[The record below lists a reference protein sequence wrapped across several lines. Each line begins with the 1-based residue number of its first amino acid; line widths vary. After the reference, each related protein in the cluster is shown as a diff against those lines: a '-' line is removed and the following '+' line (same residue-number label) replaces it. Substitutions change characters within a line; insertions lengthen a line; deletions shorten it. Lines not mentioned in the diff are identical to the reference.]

1 MANKSTAFTKNLN
14 MLNVIGLRESIETLM
29 NKEGKYAPVATLC
42 KAYLKKL
49 DDGLH
54 EEQVCESFVNEL
66 TRVAIHE
73 SSKDVVFNLGN
84 KINEHKRDID
94 IVNNLLAMQQGR
106 HSYVVPM
113 VESAL
118 VDYMTNKNAETRTTA
133 RKSLSLFEGITEIN
147 SILEALSFDEYEEKT
162 NKKLVNSSLNES
174 FIPKEPETFTKD
186 QVDAMLENAKA
197 TAIKEQE
204 AQVSKSINGVD
215 SHIYLDNTIKSILKK
230 NTTNNE
236 SLKTF
241 CEQYIQALNAGKP
254 EEILYESFISG
265 ISNWNHLSAVDTELS
280 ALNDRISKYQQ
291 EVNLKKILKI
301 MESTGSYYIVPLI
314 EGCVVDYIENKTM
327 ANKSVLKQRLQAFE
341 YDPFVRDILN
351 IVMHDQSLEANVYLG
366 ESLESVNNYVHTE
379 KVFSPVK
386 YIKENECVFNVKGTY
401 YNRKGNTIT
410 KLSKS
415 SIDNLDE
422 SFKTLCNLINH
433 PAVSIDDLSNTI
445 SIYEG
450 KDSAKISESSI
461 ILNGNEVTVDEI
473 DNIAHMSNLM
483 NENKQGFYAAV
494 KMINEKFDEI
504 AYIDF
509 VKRVAMNES
518 NGKTVDVFRIKNNLF
533 VATNDVKLGSS
544 TFYRNVNPI
553 QCRSYINE
561 HMSLNVS
568 SLFEDILP
576 NQKAILEGV
585 EEAKKEYETYIEEL
599 KNKKKE
605 FEAMRGECE
614 GADSDIDKAISIID
628 DDIADMEK
636 DYEKYKKDAEQYMTG
651 DDADAEKDST
661 DDVAANYGATTEEPS
676 ESPEEMEV
684 PIGEDPAEPTVEDPS
699 ADADVAAMADE
710 LAAEDDAIASA
721 TPYDSDFD
729 TISPDKLEDKGGVK
743 VLRVSYA
750 ENVKTGKKLNKGTA
764 FVVIP
769 SVDANGD
776 VKDETKSITFYLDAD
791 RKPIINNEYM
801 PLIIYKSIVDAIS
814 ADPDTASIDVNG
826 TAEVD
831 TPSDSVEV
839 TTSVTSIT
847 PTDDTVTDSSTDSS
861 IDSSTEITNS
871 IVEPTDETEPMAGL
885 EADPDDPTDTVSDI
899 PTDGDTSLGDDKALD
914 IDHAIDNIGNPD
926 FEEGTEGEIDSELD
940 GQLDDFLGSDSVDG
954 DDGSDEGEEIPAA
967 TQETPAETASRTE
980 SETYPI
986 ELGLNTEDIKPISK
1000 GRFTE
1005 ACKEMGIECSTV
1017 EGQNDCV
1024 TLKFKN
1030 KAEVYA
1036 MQDYFKDWK
1045 NYSQAQFCNFFPEL
1059 KKCFTNNPSV
1069 PVAAQ
1074 KVSEGVS
1081 ILGVRAINESVLYS
1095 DSKNGTVNIVLP
1107 YTEDYAK
1114 IFGYS
1119 AEKKRPSHINIV
1131 TESFDETKE
1140 LYKTLSA
1147 YASTKGNKIDEDAKS
1162 FLNRYSK
1169 DFESLTKSNIYS
1181 LTVPYNNFLEQKL
1194 ENKGIAC
1201 SRVDEGLSIS
1211 IHKDEYTKAKKVF
1224 ESVYGEKT
1232 PVSVKDFFHLAD
1244 SSLDEGL
1251 KITVKDDKTGK
1262 TVEFD
1267 LDDLAGKA
1275 KDSEDADSPA
1285 DEQNNF
1291 EDSFKD
1297 VTFKSNDSELFNVGD
1312 DDSDDEKEEKSSED
1326 DDKSDDE
1333 QLEPKKD
1340 SEEQDSETK
1349 EEEKPA
1355 KKKFM
1360 FRKKK
1365 NESVTSPSFKNSL
1378 NESTVCSATP
1388 NVLDWVKLSDGQVA
1402 QVIATL
1408 PMSGNY
1414 IVNLNGRTVEVSPNN
1429 LVLAGCKKDLVEVPH
1444 KFDKATLKLLSE
1456 SMVRCGMFVNNNQ
1469 ITPNGCYV
1477 KYGDFVNAKDDEQIR
1492 IVVEGEPVLASKK
1505 YIKVLEDIN
1514 SFAIPSGFVS
1524 AEEISEIGVKLRDIL
1539 VNIQEFENA
1548 ASATDP
1554 VTAMVYNNATGEY
1567 DSYVLPKESIRLSAV

>member
-14 MLNVIGLRESIETLM
+14 MLNIIGLRESIETLM
-29 NKEGKYAPVATLC
+29 TKEGKYAPVASLC

-49 DDGLH
+49 DEGWH
-54 EEQVCESFVNEL
+54 EGQVCTSFVNEL

-73 SSKDVVFNLGN
+73 SSKDVVFDLGN
-84 KINEHKRDID
+84 KLNEHKRDID
-94 IVNNLLAMQQGR
+94 IVNNLFAMQKGR

-118 VDYMTNKNAETRTTA
+118 IDYMTNKNAETRTTA
-133 RKSLSLFEGITEIN
+133 RKSLSLFEGIVEIN
-147 SILEALSFDEYEEKT
+147 GILEALSFDEYEEKT

-174 FIPKEPETFTKD
+174 FISNEPETFTKE
-186 QVDAMLENAKA
+186 QVDEMLENAKA

-204 AQVSKSINGVD
+204 KPISKSINAVD
-215 SHIYLDNTIKSILKK
+215 SHIYLDNTIKNILKK

-236 SLKTF
+236 GLKTF
-241 CEQYIQALNAGKP
+241 CEQYIQALNAGKA
-254 EEILYESFISG
+254 EEVLYESFISG
-265 ISNWNHLSAVDTELS
+265 ISHWNHLSAVDTELS

-314 EGCVVDYIENKTM
+314 ESCVVDYIENKTM

-386 YIKENECVFNVKGTY
+386 YIKENECVFNVKGTF

-415 SIDNLDE
+415 SIENLDE

-605 FEAMRGECE
+605 FEALRDECE
-614 GADSDIDKAISIID
+614 GADADIDKAISIID

-651 DDADAEKDST
+651 DDADAEKESP
-661 DDVAANYGATTEEPS
+661 DDVAANYGATEEEPN

-684 PIGEDPAEPTVEDPS
+684 PIAEEPS
-699 ADADVAAMADE
+699 AKDQETDPDVAAMADE
-710 LAAEDDAIASA
+710 LAAEDNAIASA

-729 TISPDKLEDKGGVK
+729 VVSPELEDKGGVK

-750 ENVKTGKKLNKGTA
+750 ENVKTGKKLNKGTV

-801 PLIIYKSIVDAIS
+801 PLIIYKSIVDSIS
-814 ADPDTASIDVNG
+814 ADPDTANIDVNG

-839 TTSVTSIT
+839 TTSVTSVT
-847 PTDDTVTDSSTDSS
+847 PTDDTVTDPD
-861 IDSSTEITNS
+861 TEIANS
-871 IVEPTDETEPMAGL
+871 IVEPTEETEPMAGL
-885 EADPDDPTDTVSDI
+885 EADPDDKTDTEANQS
-899 PTDGDTSLGDDKALD
+899 TDGETSLGDDQALD
-914 IDHAIDNIGNPD
+914 IDSMIDNIGNND
-926 FEEGTEGEIDSELD
+926 SEEGDESENKIDSELD
-940 GQLDDFLGSDSVDG
+940 GQFDDFLGSEG
-954 DDGSDEGEEIPAA
+954 TEGSEEDIPAA

-1059 KKCFTNNPSV
+1059 KKCFANNPSV

-1081 ILGVRAINESVLYS
+1081 ILGVRAINESILYS

-1114 IFGYS
+1114 MFGYS
-1119 AEKKRPSHINIV
+1119 NGKNCPSHINII

-1147 YASTKGNKIDEDAKS
+1147 YASTKGNRIDEDARS

-1169 DFESLTKSNIYS
+1169 DFESLTESNIYS
-1181 LTVPYNNFLEQKL
+1181 LIVPYNNFLEQKL
-1194 ENKGIAC
+1194 EHKGIAC

-1211 IHKDEYTKAKKVF
+1211 LHKDEYAKAKKVF

-1275 KDSEDADSPA
+1275 KDSEDAGSST

-1291 EDSFKD
+1291 NDAFKD
-1297 VTFKSNDSELFNVGD
+1297 VTFNSKDTELFNVGD
-1312 DDSDDEKEEKSSED
+1312 DDSDDEKDEDKSSED
-1326 DDKSDDE
+1326 DDKTDDE
-1333 QLEPKKD
+1333 QLETKKD
-1340 SEEQDSETK
+1340 SEEKNSES

-1365 NESVTSPSFKNSL
+1365 NESLTSPSLKNTL
-1378 NESTVCSATP
+1378 NESTYCSTTP
-1388 NVLDWVKLSDGQVA
+1388 NVLDWVKLSDGNVA

-1414 IVNLNGRTVEVSPNN
+1414 IVNLNGRTIEVSPNN
-1429 LVLAGCKKDLVEVPH
+1429 LVLVGCKKDLVEVPH

-1477 KYGDFVNAKDDEQIR
+1477 KYGDFVNAKDDDQIR
-1492 IVVEGEPVLASKK
+1492 IVVEGESVLASKK
-1505 YIKVLEDIN
+1505 YIKILEDIN
-1514 SFAIPSGFVS
+1514 SFAVPSGFVS

-1539 VNIQEFENA
+1539 VNVQEFEA
-1548 ASATDP
+1548 ATAATDP
-1554 VTAMVYNNATGEY
+1554 VTAMVYNNVTGEY

>member
-1 MANKSTAFTKNLN
+1 MANKSTAFAKNLN
-14 MLNVIGLRESIETLM
+14 MLNIIGLRESIETLM
-29 NKEGKYAPVATLC
+29 TKEGKYAPVASVC

-49 DDGLH
+49 DEGWH
-54 EEQVCESFVNEL
+54 EGQVCTSFVNEL

-73 SSKDVVFNLGN
+73 SSKDVVFDLGN
-84 KINEHKRDID
+84 KLNEHKRDID
-94 IVNNLLAMQQGR
+94 IVNNLFAMQQGR

-133 RKSLSLFEGITEIN
+133 RKSLSLFEGIVEIN
-147 SILEALSFDEYEEKT
+147 GILEALSFDEYEEKT

-174 FIPKEPETFTKD
+174 FIPNEPETFTKE

-204 AQVSKSINGVD
+204 APVAKSINGVD

-236 SLKTF
+236 GLKAF
-241 CEQYIQALNAGKP
+241 CEQYIQALNAGKA
-254 EEILYESFISG
+254 EEVLYESFISG
-265 ISNWNHLSAVDTELS
+265 VSHWNHLSAVDTELS

-314 EGCVVDYIENKTM
+314 EGCVVDYIANKTM

-415 SIDNLDE
+415 SIENLDE

-445 SIYEG
+445 AIYEG

-461 ILNGNEVTVDEI
+461 ILNGNEVTVNEI

-614 GADSDIDKAISIID
+614 GADADIDKAISIID

-651 DDADAEKDST
+651 DDADAEKET
-661 DDVAANYGATTEEPS
+661 PDDVAANYGTSDTEEPT

-684 PIGEDPAEPTVEDPS
+684 PIGEEPAAEEP
-699 ADADVAAMADE
+699 AMDADVAAMADE
-710 LAAEDDAIASA
+710 FAAEDEAIASA

-729 TISPDKLEDKGGVK
+729 VVSPELEDKGGVK

-814 ADPDTASIDVNG
+814 ADADTASIDVNG

-831 TPSDSVEV
+831 TPADSVEV
-839 TTSVTSIT
+839 TTSVTAVA
-847 PTDDTVTDSSTDSS
+847 PADNAVADPA
-861 IDSSTEITNS
+861 TEIANS
-871 IVEPTDETEPMAGL
+871 IVVPTEETEPMAGL
-885 EADPDDPTDTVSDI
+885 EADPDAPADTVADLPGDGEAASD
-899 PTDGDTSLGDDKALD
+899 DDQALD
-914 IDHAIDNIGNPD
+914 IDSMIDNIGNTD
-926 FEEGTEGEIDSELD
+926 FEEGAEGDNEIDSELD
-940 GQLDDFLGSDSVDG
+940 GQLDDFLGNEG
-954 DDGSDEGEEIPAA
+954 AEGEKIPAA

-1059 KKCFTNNPSV
+1059 KRCFANNPSV
-1069 PVAAQ
+1069 PVAQ

-1095 DSKNGTVNIVLP
+1095 DSKNGTVNVVLP

-1114 IFGYS
+1114 MFGYS
-1119 AEKKRPSHINIV
+1119 NAKTRPSHINIV

-1147 YASTKGNKIDEDAKS
+1147 YASTKGNKIDEDTKS

-1169 DFESLTKSNIYS
+1169 DFESLTESNIYS

-1194 ENKGIAC
+1194 EHKGIAC

-1211 IHKDEYTKAKKVF
+1211 LHKDEYAKAKKVF

-1251 KITVKDDKTGK
+1251 KITIKDDKTGK

-1291 EDSFKD
+1291 DDAFKD
-1297 VTFKSNDSELFNVGD
+1297 VTFDSKDSELFNVGD
-1312 DDSDDEKEEKSSED
+1312 EDSDDEKDEEKSSED
-1326 DDKSDDE
+1326 DDNTDDE
-1333 QLEPKKD
+1333 QLETKKD
-1340 SEEQDSETK
+1340 SEEKESET

-1365 NESVTSPSFKNSL
+1365 NESVTSPSFKNPL
-1378 NESTVCSATP
+1378 NESTGCSATP
-1388 NVLDWVKLSDGQVA
+1388 NVLDWVKLSDGNVA

-1414 IVNLNGRTVEVSPNN
+1414 IVNLNGRTVEVSPNK
-1429 LVLAGCKKDLVEVPH
+1429 LVLAGCKKDLVDAPH

-1492 IVVEGEPVLASKK
+1492 IVVEGESVLASKK

-1514 SFAIPSGFVS
+1514 SFAVPSGFVS

-1539 VNIQEFENA
+1539 VNVQEFEAA

-1554 VTAMVYNNATGEY
+1554 VTAMVYNNASGDY

>member
-1 MANKSTAFTKNLN
+1 MANKSTAFAKNLG
-14 MLNVIGLRESIETLM
+14 MLNIIGLRESIETLM
-29 NKEGKYAPVATLC
+29 KKEGKYAPVASVC
-42 KAYLKKL
+42 NAYLKKL
-49 DDGLH
+49 DEGQH
-54 EEQVCESFVNEL
+54 EEQICTSFVNDL

-73 SSKDVVFNLGN
+73 SSKDVVFDLGN
-84 KINEHKRDID
+84 KLNEHARDID
-94 IVNNLLAMQQGR
+94 IVNNLHAMQQGR

-118 VDYMTNKNAETRTTA
+118 VDYMTDKNAETRTTA
-133 RKSLSLFEGITEIN
+133 RKSLSLFEGIVEIN
-147 SILEALSFDEYEEKT
+147 NILEALSFDEYEEKT
-162 NKKLVNSSLNES
+162 NRKLVNSSLNES
-174 FIPKEPETFTKD
+174 FLPKEPETFTKEE
-186 QVDAMLENAKA
+186 VEKMVESAKA
-197 TAIKEQE
+197 AAISEQTAVT
-204 AQVSKSINGVD
+204 ASKSINDVD
-215 SHIYLDNTIKSILKK
+215 SHIYLDNTIKNILKK

-236 SLKTF
+236 GLKAF
-241 CEQYIQALNAGKP
+241 CEQYIQALNNGKA
-254 EEILYESFISG
+254 EEVLYESFISG
-265 ISNWNHLSAVDTELS
+265 VSHWNHLSAVDTELS
-280 ALNDRISKYQQ
+280 ALNDRISKYEQ

-314 EGCVVDYIENKTM
+314 EGCVTDYINNKTM
-327 ANKSVLKQRLQAFE
+327 ANKAVLKQRLQAFE

-351 IVMHDQSLEANVYLG
+351 VVMHDQSIGANVYLG
-366 ESLESVNNYVHTE
+366 ESVESVNKYVHTE

-415 SIDNLDE
+415 SIEHLDE
-422 SFKTLCNLINH
+422 SFKRLCNLINH
-433 PAVSIDDLSNTI
+433 PAVSIDDLANTI

-450 KDSAKISESSI
+450 KDSAKISESAI
-461 ILNGNEVTVDEI
+461 VLNGNEVTVEEI
-473 DNIAHMSNLM
+473 DKIAEMSHLM
-483 NENKQGFYAAV
+483 NEHKEGFYAAV

-504 AYIDF
+504 AHIDF

-533 VATNDVKLGSS
+533 VATNDTNLGSS

-568 SLFEDILP
+568 TLFEDILP
-576 NQKAILEGV
+576 NQHAILEGV

-614 GADSDIDKAISIID
+614 GADADIDKAIAIID

-636 DYEKYKKDAEQYMTG
+636 DYEQYKKDSEQYISG
-651 DDADAEKDST
+651 SDDDAETDSPE
-661 DDVAANYGATTEEPS
+661 DVAANYGTEEDEPT
-676 ESPEEMEV
+676 ETPAEMEA
-684 PIGEDPAEPTVEDPS
+684 PLTDTTAAPEDDIIEDP
-699 ADADVAAMADE
+699 DV
-710 LAAEDDAIASA
+710 LAASDALASEEEAIASA

-729 TISPDKLEDKGGVK
+729 VVAPEAEDKGGVK

-791 RKPIINNEYM
+791 RRPIINNEYM
-801 PLIIYKSIVDAIS
+801 PLVIYKSIVDAIS
-814 ADPDTASIDVNG
+814 ADADTANIDVNG

-831 TPSDSVEV
+831 TPATDAVEV
-839 TTSVTSIT
+839 TTSVTAVA
-847 PTDDTVTDSSTDSS
+847 PAPVVEDPAPVAEDPAE
-861 IDSSTEITNS
+861 EI
-871 IVEPTDETEPMAGL
+871 VEPMAGL
-885 EADPDDPTDTVSDI
+885 EADPDAPVEPATELPASDDTASSIDQATDIDSMI
-899 PTDGDTSLGDDKALD
+899 AGIGDADFEMGEDDEASNSPELDAELDSLLGD
-914 IDHAIDNIGNPD
+914 
-926 FEEGTEGEIDSELD
+926 EGAEGEDVL
-940 GQLDDFLGSDSVDG
+940 
-954 DDGSDEGEEIPAA
+954 PAA
-967 TQETPAETASRTE
+967 EQETPAETASRTE

-1005 ACKEMGIECSTV
+1005 ACKEMGIECSAV

-1045 NYSQAQFCNFFPEL
+1045 NYSEAQFCNFFPEL
-1059 KKCFTNNPSV
+1059 KKCFGNKPGV
-1069 PVAAQ
+1069 PVQ
-1074 KVSEGVS
+1074 KVSEGIS
-1081 ILGVRAINESVLYS
+1081 ILGVTAINESTLFS
-1095 DSKNGTVNIVLP
+1095 DSKKGTVNIVLP

-1114 IFGYS
+1114 MFGYS
-1119 AEKKRPSHINIV
+1119 KTKTKPSHINII
-1131 TESFDETKE
+1131 TESYAETKE

-1147 YASTKGNKIDEDAKS
+1147 YASSKGNKIDEDAKN
-1162 FLNRYSK
+1162 FLNRYSD
-1169 DFESLTKSNIYS
+1169 DFEALTESNIYS

-1194 ENKGIAC
+1194 EHKGIAC
-1201 SRVDEGLSIS
+1201 VRVNEGLSIS
-1211 IHKDEYTKAKKVF
+1211 LHKDEYAKAKKVF
-1224 ESVYGEKT
+1224 ESVYGDKT
-1232 PVSVKDFFHLAD
+1232 PVSVKDFFQLAD

-1251 KITVKDDKTGK
+1251 KITIKDDKSGK

-1267 LDDLAGKA
+1267 IDELTGG
-1275 KDSEDADSPA
+1275 KDSEDADTSST
-1285 DEQNNF
+1285 DEQSNF

-1297 VTFKSNDSELFNVGD
+1297 VTFDSKDSELFNVGD
-1312 DDSDDEKEEKSSED
+1312 EDSDDEKD
-1326 DDKSDDE
+1326 DDKDKSSDKDEKDEESDD
-1333 QLEPKKD
+1333 QLESKKD
-1340 SEEQDSETK
+1340 AEESDDSEG

-1365 NESVTSPSFKNSL
+1365 NESVATPVAKKSRVL
-1378 NESTVCSATP
+1378 NESAGCSATP
-1388 NVLDWVKLSDGQVA
+1388 NVLDWVKLSDGNVA

-1408 PMSGNY
+1408 PMTGHY
-1414 IVNLNGRTVEVSPNN
+1414 IVNLNGRTIEVSPDK
-1429 LVLAGCKKDLVEVPH
+1429 LVLAGCKRDLVEAPC

-1477 KYGDFVNAKDDEQIR
+1477 KYGDYINAKDDEQIR
-1492 IVVEGEPVLASKK
+1492 IVVEGDSVLASKK
-1505 YIKVLEDIN
+1505 YIRVLEDIN
-1514 SFAIPSGFVS
+1514 NFAIPSGFVS

-1539 VNIQEFENA
+1539 VNVDEFGA
-1548 ASATDP
+1548 ANNGSDP

>member
-1 MANKSTAFTKNLN
+1 MANKSTAFVKNLG
-14 MLNVIGLRESIETLM
+14 MLNIIGLRESIETLLK
-29 NKEGKYAPVATLC
+29 KEGRYAPVASVC

-49 DDGLH
+49 DEGQH
-54 EEQVCESFVNEL
+54 EEQICTAFVNDL

-73 SSKDVVFNLGN
+73 SSKDVVFDLGN
-84 KINEHKRDID
+84 KLNEHKRDIE
-94 IVNNLLAMQQGR
+94 IVNNLFNLQQGR

-133 RKSLSLFEGITEIN
+133 RKSLSLFEGIVEIN
-147 SILEALSFDEYEEKT
+147 NILESLSFDEYEEKT
-162 NKKLVNSSLNES
+162 NRKLVNSSLNES
-174 FIPKEPETFTKD
+174 LLPKEETYTKAE
-186 QVDAMLENAKA
+186 VEKMLESAKA
-197 TAIKEQE
+197 TAISEQ
-204 AQVSKSINGVD
+204 ATVVSKSINDVD
-215 SHIYLDNTIKSILKK
+215 SHIYLDNTIKNILKK

-236 SLKTF
+236 GLKAF
-241 CEQYIQALNAGKP
+241 CEQYIQALNNGKA
-254 EEILYESFISG
+254 EEVLYESFISG
-265 ISNWNHLSAVDTELS
+265 VSHWNHLSAVDTELS
-280 ALNDRISKYQQ
+280 ALNDRISKYEQ

-314 EGCVVDYIENKTM
+314 EGCVTDYINNKTM
-327 ANKSVLKQRLQAFE
+327 ANKAVLKQRLQAFE

-351 IVMHDQSLEANVYLG
+351 VVMHDQSIGANVYLG
-366 ESLESVNNYVHTE
+366 ESLESVNKYVHTE

-422 SFKTLCNLINH
+422 SFKRLCSLINH
-433 PAVSIDDLSNTI
+433 PAVNIDDLSNTI
-445 SIYEG
+445 AIYEG
-450 KDSAKISESSI
+450 KDSAKISESAI
-461 ILNGNEVTVDEI
+461 ILNGNEVTVAEI
-473 DNIAHMSNLM
+473 DKIAEMSHLM
-483 NENKQGFYAAV
+483 NEHKEGFYAAV

-504 AYIDF
+504 AHIDF

-533 VATNDVKLGSS
+533 VATNDTNLGSS

-576 NQKAILEGV
+576 NQHAILEGV

-605 FEAMRGECE
+605 FEAMRDQCE
-614 GADSDIDKAISIID
+614 GADADIDKAIAIID

-636 DYEKYKKDAEQYMTG
+636 DYEQYKKDSEQYISG
-651 DDADAEKDST
+651 ADDAETESP
-661 DDVAANYGATTEEPS
+661 DDVAANYGADEEEPT
-676 ESPEEMEV
+676 ETPADMEAPLTDAPTDV
-684 PIGEDPAEPTVEDPS
+684 PGDDVIGDPDVLAAS
-699 ADADVAAMADE
+699 DA
-710 LAAEDDAIASA
+710 LAAEDEAIASA
-721 TPYDSDFD
+721 TPFDSDFD
-729 TISPDKLEDKGGVK
+729 VVAPEAEDKGGVK

-791 RKPIINNEYM
+791 RRPIINNEYM
-801 PLIIYKSIVDAIS
+801 PLVIYKSIVDAIS
-814 ADPDTASIDVNG
+814 ADADTANIDVNG

-831 TPSDSVEV
+831 TPSDSVAVAASV
-839 TTSVTSIT
+839 TTVET
-847 PTDDTVTDSSTDSS
+847 PADEAPVEDPAE
-861 IDSSTEITNS
+861 EILDAPADE
-871 IVEPTDETEPMAGL
+871 IVEPMAGL
-885 EADPDDPTDTVSDI
+885 EADPDAPVEPVADNTAPADTASN
-899 PTDGDTSLGDDKALD
+899 DDQALD
-914 IDHAIDNIGNPD
+914 IDSMIDNIDNAD
-926 FEEGTEGEIDSELD
+926 FEMSDETPEEGGELDSE
-940 GQLDDFLGSDSVDG
+940 LDDFLGVETPEAS
-954 DDGSDEGEEIPAA
+954 EGEDAGEDAIPAA

-980 SETYPI
+980 DETYPI

-1005 ACKEMGIECSTV
+1005 ACKEMGIECSAV
-1017 EGQNDCV
+1017 EGQTDCV

-1045 NYSQAQFCNFFPEL
+1045 NYSEAQFCNFFPEL
-1059 KKCFTNNPSV
+1059 KKCFGNKPGV
-1069 PVAAQ
+1069 PVQ
-1074 KVSEGVS
+1074 QVSEGIS
-1081 ILGVRAINESVLYS
+1081 ILGVTAINESVLYS
-1095 DSKNGTVNIVLP
+1095 DNKKGTVDIVLP

-1114 IFGYS
+1114 MFGYS
-1119 AEKKRPSHINIV
+1119 NTKKKPSHINIV
-1131 TESFDETKE
+1131 TESYDETKE

-1147 YASTKGNKIDEDAKS
+1147 YASTKGDKIDEDAKN

-1169 DFESLTKSNIYS
+1169 DFESLTESNIYS

-1194 ENKGIAC
+1194 EHKGIAC
-1201 SRVDEGLSIS
+1201 SRVNEGLAIS
-1211 IHKDEYTKAKKVF
+1211 LHKDEYAKAKKIF
-1224 ESVYGEKT
+1224 ESVYGAKT
-1232 PVSVKDFFHLAD
+1232 PVSVKDFFQLAD

-1251 KITVKDDKTGK
+1251 KITIKDDKSGK

-1267 LDDLAGKA
+1267 VDELTKGGKDA
-1275 KDSEDADSPA
+1275 EDGDASA
-1285 DEQNNF
+1285 TDEQSNF

-1297 VTFKSNDSELFNVGD
+1297 VTFDSKDSELFNVGD
-1312 DDSDDEKEEKSSED
+1312 EDSDDEKDGDKESSDKKDETEEESGD
-1326 DDKSDDE
+1326 
-1333 QLEPKKD
+1333 QLESKKD
-1340 SEEQDSETK
+1340 SEESEDAEEK
-1349 EEEKPA
+1349 EEKPA

-1365 NESVTSPSFKNSL
+1365 NESVVTPASKPL
-1378 NESTVCSATP
+1378 NESAECSSTP
-1388 NVLDWVKLSDGQVA
+1388 NVLDWVKLSDGNVA

-1408 PMSGNY
+1408 PMTGNY
-1414 IVNLNGRTVEVSPNN
+1414 IVNLNGRTIEVSPDK
-1429 LVLAGCKKDLVEVPH
+1429 LVLAGCKKDLVEAPC

-1477 KYGDFVNAKDDEQIR
+1477 KYGEYINAKDDEQVR
-1492 IVVEGEPVLASKK
+1492 IVVEGESVLASKK
-1505 YIKVLEDIN
+1505 YIRVLEDIN
-1514 SFAIPSGFVS
+1514 NFAIPSGFVS

-1539 VNIQEFENA
+1539 VNVDEFGA
-1548 ASATDP
+1548 ANSGSDP

>member
-14 MLNVIGLRESIETLM
+14 MLNIIGLRESIETLM
-29 NKEGKYAPVATLC
+29 AKEGKYAPVASLC

-49 DDGLH
+49 DEGWH
-54 EEQVCESFVNEL
+54 EGQVCTSFVNEL

-73 SSKDVVFNLGN
+73 SSKDVVFDLGN
-84 KINEHKRDID
+84 KLNEHKRDID
-94 IVNNLLAMQQGR
+94 IVNNLFAMQHGR

-118 VDYMTNKNAETRTTA
+118 IDYMTNKNAETRTTA
-133 RKSLSLFEGITEIN
+133 RKSLSLFEGIVEIN

-174 FIPKEPETFTKD
+174 FIPNEPETFTKE
-186 QVDAMLENAKA
+186 QVDEMLENAKS

-204 AQVSKSINGVD
+204 KPISKSINGVD
-215 SHIYLDNTIKSILKK
+215 SHIYLDNTIKNILKK

-236 SLKTF
+236 GLKSF
-241 CEQYIQALNAGKP
+241 CEQYIQALNAGKS

-265 ISNWNHLSAVDTELS
+265 ISHWNHLSAVDTELS

-314 EGCVVDYIENKTM
+314 ESCVVDYIENKTM

-386 YIKENECVFNVKGTY
+386 YIKENECVFNVKGTF

-415 SIDNLDE
+415 SIENLDE

-605 FEAMRGECE
+605 FEALRDECE
-614 GADSDIDKAISIID
+614 GADADIDKAISIID

-651 DDADAEKDST
+651 DDADAEKESP
-661 DDVAANYGATTEEPS
+661 DDVAANYGATEEEPN
-676 ESPEEMEV
+676 ESPEDMEV
-684 PIGEDPAEPTVEDPS
+684 PIAEEPSDKDQEMDP
-699 ADADVAAMADE
+699 DVAAMADE
-710 LAAEDDAIASA
+710 LAAEDNAIASA

-729 TISPDKLEDKGGVK
+729 VVSPELEDKGGVK

-814 ADPDTASIDVNG
+814 NDPDTANIDVNG

-839 TTSVTSIT
+839 TTSVTTMT
-847 PTDDTVTDSSTDSS
+847 PTDDTVTDPD
-861 IDSSTEITNS
+861 TEIANS
-871 IVEPTDETEPMAGL
+871 IVEPTEETEPMAGL
-885 EADPDDPTDTVSDI
+885 EADPDDTTDTEANLS
-899 PTDGDTSLGDDKALD
+899 TDGETSLGDDQTLD
-914 IDHAIDNIGNPD
+914 IDSMIDNIGNND
-926 FEEGTEGEIDSELD
+926 SEEGDESENNIDSELD
-940 GQLDDFLGSDSVDG
+940 GQLDDFLGSEG
-954 DDGSDEGEEIPAA
+954 TEGSEGSEEDIPAA

-1059 KKCFTNNPSV
+1059 KKCFANNPSV

-1081 ILGVRAINESVLYS
+1081 ILGVRAINESILYS

-1114 IFGYS
+1114 MFGYS
-1119 AEKKRPSHINIV
+1119 NGKNCPSHINII
-1131 TESFDETKE
+1131 TESFDETKD

-1169 DFESLTKSNIYS
+1169 DFESLTESNIYS
-1181 LTVPYNNFLEQKL
+1181 LIVPYNNFLEQKL
-1194 ENKGIAC
+1194 EHKGIAC

-1211 IHKDEYTKAKKVF
+1211 IHKDEYAKAKKVF

-1312 DDSDDEKEEKSSED
+1312 EDSDDEKEEKSSED

-1333 QLEPKKD
+1333 QLETKKD
-1340 SEEQDSETK
+1340 SEEKNSET

-1365 NESVTSPSFKNSL
+1365 NESLTSPSLKNPL
-1378 NESTVCSATP
+1378 NESTYCSTTP
-1388 NVLDWVKLSDGQVA
+1388 NVLDWVKLSDGNVA

-1414 IVNLNGRTVEVSPNN
+1414 IVNLNGRTIEVSPNN
-1429 LVLAGCKKDLVEVPH
+1429 LVLVGCKKDLVEVPH

-1477 KYGDFVNAKDDEQIR
+1477 KYGDFVNAKDDDQIR
-1492 IVVEGEPVLASKK
+1492 IVVEGESVLASKK
-1505 YIKVLEDIN
+1505 YIKILEDIN
-1514 SFAIPSGFVS
+1514 SFAVPSGFVS

-1539 VNIQEFENA
+1539 VNVQEFEA
-1548 ASATDP
+1548 ATAATDP
-1554 VTAMVYNNATGEY
+1554 VTAMVYNNVTGEY

>member
-1 MANKSTAFTKNLN
+1 MANKSTAFAKNLN
-14 MLNVIGLRESIETLM
+14 MLNIIGLRESIETLM
-29 NKEGKYAPVATLC
+29 TKEGKYAPVAAVC

-49 DDGLH
+49 DEGWH
-54 EEQVCESFVNEL
+54 EGQVCTSFVNEL

-73 SSKDVVFNLGN
+73 SSKDVVFDLGN
-84 KINEHKRDID
+84 KLNEHKRDID
-94 IVNNLLAMQQGR
+94 IVNNLFAMQQGR

-133 RKSLSLFEGITEIN
+133 RKSLSLFEGIVEIN
-147 SILEALSFDEYEEKT
+147 GILEALSFDEYEEKT

-174 FIPKEPETFTKD
+174 FIPNEPETFTKE

-204 AQVSKSINGVD
+204 APVAKSINGVD

-236 SLKTF
+236 GLKAF
-241 CEQYIQALNAGKP
+241 CEQYIQALNAGKA
-254 EEILYESFISG
+254 EEVLYESFISG
-265 ISNWNHLSAVDTELS
+265 VSHWNHLSAVDTELS

-314 EGCVVDYIENKTM
+314 EGCVVDYIANKTM

-415 SIDNLDE
+415 SIENLDE

-445 SIYEG
+445 AIYEG

-605 FEAMRGECE
+605 FEALRGECE
-614 GADSDIDKAISIID
+614 GADADIDKAISIID

-651 DDADAEKDST
+651 DDADAET
-661 DDVAANYGATTEEPS
+661 ETPDDIAANYGANTTEEPT
-676 ESPEEMEV
+676 ESPEDMEV
-684 PIGEDPAEPTVEDPS
+684 PIGEEPAVEEP
-699 ADADVAAMADE
+699 AMDADVAAMADE
-710 LAAEDDAIASA
+710 FAAEDEAIASA
-721 TPYDSDFD
+721 TPYDADFD
-729 TISPDKLEDKGGVK
+729 VVAPELEDKGGVK

-814 ADPDTASIDVNG
+814 ADADTASIDVNG

-831 TPSDSVEV
+831 TPADSVEV
-839 TTSVTSIT
+839 TTSVTAVA
-847 PTDDTVTDSSTDSS
+847 PAEDVVADPAA
-861 IDSSTEITNS
+861 EIADA
-871 IVEPTDETEPMAGL
+871 IVEPTEETEPMAGL
-885 EADPDDPTDTVSDI
+885 EADPDAPADTVTDL
-899 PTDGDTSLGDDKALD
+899 PTDGEAALGDDQALD
-914 IDHAIDNIGNPD
+914 IDSMIDNIGNTD
-926 FEEGTEGEIDSELD
+926 FEDGAEGETEIDGELD
-940 GQLDDFLGSDSVDG
+940 GQLDDFLGTEG
-954 DDGSDEGEEIPAA
+954 AEGADEGEEIPAA

-1059 KKCFTNNPSV
+1059 KKCFANNPSV
-1069 PVAAQ
+1069 PVAQ

-1095 DSKNGTVNIVLP
+1095 DSKNGTVNLVLP

-1114 IFGYS
+1114 MFGYS
-1119 AEKKRPSHINIV
+1119 NGKNRPSHINIV
-1131 TESFDETKE
+1131 TESYAETQE

-1169 DFESLTKSNIYS
+1169 EFESLTESNIYS

-1194 ENKGIAC
+1194 EHKGIAC
-1201 SRVDEGLSIS
+1201 SRVDEGLAIS
-1211 IHKDEYTKAKKVF
+1211 LHKDEYAKAKKVF

-1291 EDSFKD
+1291 DDAFKD
-1297 VTFKSNDSELFNVGD
+1297 VTFDSKDSELFNVGD
-1312 DDSDDEKEEKSSED
+1312 DDSDDEKDEEKSSED
-1326 DDKSDDE
+1326 DDNTDDE
-1333 QLEPKKD
+1333 QLETKKD
-1340 SEEQDSETK
+1340 SEEKDSET

-1365 NESVTSPSFKNSL
+1365 NESVTSPSFKNPL
-1378 NESTVCSATP
+1378 NESTGCSATP
-1388 NVLDWVKLSDGQVA
+1388 NVLDWVKLSDGNVA

-1429 LVLAGCKKDLVEVPH
+1429 LVLAGCKKDLVEAPH

-1492 IVVEGEPVLASKK
+1492 IVVEGESVLASKK

-1514 SFAIPSGFVS
+1514 TFAVPSGFVS

-1539 VNIQEFENA
+1539 VNVQEFEA
-1548 ASATDP
+1548 ATAATDP

>member
-1 MANKSTAFTKNLN
+1 MANKSTAFAKNLK
-14 MLNVIGLRESIETLM
+14 MLNIIGLRESIETLM
-29 NKEGKYAPVATLC
+29 TKEGKYAPVASVC

-49 DDGLH
+49 DEGLH
-54 EEQVCESFVNEL
+54 EGQVCTSFVNDL

-73 SSKDVVFNLGN
+73 SSKDVVFDLGN
-84 KINEHKRDID
+84 KLNEHKRDID
-94 IVNNLLAMQQGR
+94 IVNNLFAMQQGR

-133 RKSLSLFEGITEIN
+133 RKSLSLFEGIAEIN
-147 SILEALSFDEYEEKT
+147 GILEALSFDEYEEKT

-174 FIPKEPETFTKD
+174 FIPNEPETFTKE
-186 QVDAMLENAKA
+186 QVDVMLEQAKA

-204 AQVSKSINGVD
+204 VPIVKSINGVD

-236 SLKTF
+236 GLKAF

-254 EEILYESFISG
+254 EEVLYESFISG
-265 ISNWNHLSAVDTELS
+265 VSHWNHLSAVDTELS

-291 EVNLKKILKI
+291 EVNIKKILKI

-327 ANKSVLKQRLQAFE
+327 TNKSVLKQRLQAFE

-366 ESLESVNNYVHTE
+366 ESMESVNNYVHTE

-386 YIKENECVFNVKGTY
+386 YIKENECIFNVKGTY

-415 SIDNLDE
+415 SIENLDE

-445 SIYEG
+445 TIYEG

-614 GADSDIDKAISIID
+614 GADADIDKAISIID

-651 DDADAEKDST
+651 DDADAEKDSA

-676 ESPEEMEV
+676 ESPEQMEV
-684 PIGEDPAEPTVEDPS
+684 PISEDPTEPAVEDPS
-699 ADADVAAMADE
+699 VDADVAAMADE

-729 TISPDKLEDKGGVK
+729 VVSPELEDKGGVK

-814 ADPDTASIDVNG
+814 ADADTASIDVNG
-826 TAEVD
+826 TADVD
-831 TPSDSVEV
+831 TPADSVEV
-839 TTSVTSIT
+839 TTSVTAVT
-847 PTDDTVTDSSTDSS
+847 PADDTSVDPAP
-861 IDSSTEITNS
+861 ENANS
-871 IVEPTDETEPMAGL
+871 VVEPTEETEPMAGL
-885 EADPDDPTDTVSDI
+885 EADPDAPADTVS
-899 PTDGDTSLGDDKALD
+899 GDNQTLD
-914 IDHAIDNIGNPD
+914 IDKMIDNIGNND
-926 FEEGTEGEIDSELD
+926 FGDDAEGEIDSELD
-940 GQLDDFLGSDSVDG
+940 GQLDNFLGSDDVDG
-954 DDGSDEGEEIPAA
+954 DEGTEEKIPAA

-1045 NYSQAQFCNFFPEL
+1045 NYSPAQFCNFFPEL
-1059 KKCFTNNPSV
+1059 KKCFANNPSV
-1069 PVAAQ
+1069 PVATQ

-1114 IFGYS
+1114 MFGYS
-1119 AEKKRPSHINIV
+1119 TGKSRPSHINIV
-1131 TESFDETKE
+1131 TESFAETKD

-1169 DFESLTKSNIYS
+1169 DFESLTESNIYS

-1194 ENKGIAC
+1194 EHRGIAC

-1211 IHKDEYTKAKKVF
+1211 LHKDEYAKAKKVF

-1275 KDSEDADSPA
+1275 KDSEDADSSA

-1291 EDSFKD
+1291 DDAFKD
-1297 VTFKSNDSELFNVGD
+1297 VTFDSKNSELFNVGD
-1312 DDSDDEKEEKSSED
+1312 EDSDDEKDEEKSSED

-1333 QLEPKKD
+1333 QLETKNDSEEKD
-1340 SEEQDSETK
+1340 SET
-1349 EEEKPA
+1349 EEKKPA

-1365 NESVTSPSFKNSL
+1365 NESATSPSFQNPL
-1378 NESTVCSATP
+1378 NESTACSATP
-1388 NVLDWVKLSDGQVA
+1388 NVLDWVKLSDGNVA

-1429 LVLAGCKKDLVEVPH
+1429 LVLASCKKDLVDVPH

-1469 ITPNGCYV
+1469 ITPNDCYV

-1492 IVVEGEPVLASKK
+1492 IVVEGESVLASKK

-1514 SFAIPSGFVS
+1514 SFAVPSGFVS

-1539 VNIQEFENA
+1539 VNAQEFEAA
-1548 ASATDP
+1548 ASGSDP

>member
-1 MANKSTAFTKNLN
+1 MANKSTAFAKNLN
-14 MLNVIGLRESIETLM
+14 MLNIIGLRESIEALM
-29 NKEGKYAPVATLC
+29 TKEGKYAPVATVC

-49 DDGLH
+49 DEGWH
-54 EEQVCESFVNEL
+54 EGQVCTSFVNDL

-73 SSKDVVFNLGN
+73 SSKDVVFDLGN
-84 KINEHKRDID
+84 KLNEHKRDID
-94 IVNNLLAMQQGR
+94 IVNNLFAMQQGR

-133 RKSLSLFEGITEIN
+133 RKSLSLFEGIAEIN
-147 SILEALSFDEYEEKT
+147 GILEALSFDEYEEKT

-174 FIPKEPETFTKD
+174 FIPNEPETFTKE

-204 AQVSKSINGVD
+204 APVLKSINGVD

-236 SLKTF
+236 GLKAF
-241 CEQYIQALNAGKP
+241 CEQYIQALNAGKA
-254 EEILYESFISG
+254 EEVLYESFISG
-265 ISNWNHLSAVDTELS
+265 ISHWNHLSAVDTELS

-351 IVMHDQSLEANVYLG
+351 VVMHDQSLEANVYLG

-415 SIDNLDE
+415 SIENLDE

-445 SIYEG
+445 AIYEG

-483 NENKQGFYAAV
+483 NENKQGFYAAI

-605 FEAMRGECE
+605 FEALRGECE
-614 GADSDIDKAISIID
+614 GADADIDKAISIID

-651 DDADAEKDST
+651 DDTDAEKDSP

-684 PIGEDPAEPTVEDPS
+684 PIGEEPAAPTGEDPTM
-699 ADADVAAMADE
+699 DADVAAMADE
-710 LAAEDDAIASA
+710 FAAEDKAIASA

-729 TISPDKLEDKGGVK
+729 VVSPELEDKGGVK

-750 ENVKTGKKLNKGTA
+750 ENVKTGKKLNKGTV

-814 ADPDTASIDVNG
+814 ADSDTASIDVNG

-831 TPSDSVEV
+831 TPAEPVEV
-839 TTSVTSIT
+839 TTSVTAVA
-847 PTDDTVTDSSTDSS
+847 PADDVVDDPASD
-861 IDSSTEITNS
+861 IADA
-871 IVEPTDETEPMAGL
+871 IVEPTEETEPMAGL
-885 EADPDDPTDTVSDI
+885 EADPDAPADTTTDL
-899 PTDGDTSLGDDKALD
+899 PTDGETASGDDQALD
-914 IDHAIDNIGNPD
+914 IDAMIDNIGNND
-926 FEEGTEGEIDSELD
+926 FEEGAEGEIDSELD
-940 GQLDDFLGSDSVDG
+940 GQLDNFLGSDDTEG
-954 DDGSDEGEEIPAA
+954 DEGAEKEIPAA

-1069 PVAAQ
+1069 PVAAE

-1095 DSKNGTVNIVLP
+1095 DSKNGTVNVVLP

-1114 IFGYS
+1114 MFGYS
-1119 AEKKRPSHINIV
+1119 TGKSRPSHINIV

-1147 YASTKGNKIDEDAKS
+1147 YASTKGNKIDEDAKA

-1169 DFESLTKSNIYS
+1169 DFESLTESNIYS

-1194 ENKGIAC
+1194 EHKGIVC

-1211 IHKDEYTKAKKVF
+1211 LHKDEYAKAKKVF

-1291 EDSFKD
+1291 NDAFKD
-1297 VTFKSNDSELFNVGD
+1297 VTFDSKDSELFNVGD
-1312 DDSDDEKEEKSSED
+1312 EDSDDEKDEEKSSED

-1333 QLEPKKD
+1333 QLETKKD
-1340 SEEQDSETK
+1340 SEEKDSET

-1365 NESVTSPSFKNSL
+1365 NESVTSPSFENPL
-1378 NESTVCSATP
+1378 NESTGCSATP
-1388 NVLDWVKLSDGQVA
+1388 NVLDWVKLSDGNVA

-1429 LVLAGCKKDLVEVPH
+1429 LVLAGCKKDLVEAPH

-1477 KYGDFVNAKDDEQIR
+1477 KYGDFINAKDDEQIR
-1492 IVVEGEPVLASKK
+1492 IVVEGESVLASKK

-1539 VNIQEFENA
+1539 VNVQEFEA
-1548 ASATDP
+1548 ASAATDP

>member
-1 MANKSTAFTKNLN
+1 MANKSTAFAKNLN
-14 MLNVIGLRESIETLM
+14 MLNIIGLRESIETLM
-29 NKEGKYAPVATLC
+29 TKEGKYAPVATVC

-49 DDGLH
+49 DEGWH
-54 EEQVCESFVNEL
+54 EGQVCTSFVNEL

-73 SSKDVVFNLGN
+73 SSKDVVFDLGN
-84 KINEHKRDID
+84 KLNEHKRDID
-94 IVNNLLAMQQGR
+94 IVNNLFAMQQGR

-133 RKSLSLFEGITEIN
+133 RKSLSLFEGIVEIN
-147 SILEALSFDEYEEKT
+147 GILEALSFDEYEEKT

-174 FIPKEPETFTKD
+174 FIPNEPETFTKE

-197 TAIKEQE
+197 AAIKEQE
-204 AQVSKSINGVD
+204 VPVAKSINGVD

-236 SLKTF
+236 GLKAF
-241 CEQYIQALNAGKP
+241 CEQYIQALNAGKA
-254 EEILYESFISG
+254 EEVLYESFISG
-265 ISNWNHLSAVDTELS
+265 VSHWNHLSAVDTELS

-314 EGCVVDYIENKTM
+314 EGCVVDYIANKTM

-415 SIDNLDE
+415 SIENLDE

-445 SIYEG
+445 AIYEG

-461 ILNGNEVTVDEI
+461 ILNGNEVTVNEI

-614 GADSDIDKAISIID
+614 GADADIDKAISIID

-651 DDADAEKDST
+651 DDADAEKET
-661 DDVAANYGATTEEPS
+661 PDDVAANYGTTATEEPT
-676 ESPEEMEV
+676 ESPEDMEV
-684 PIGEDPAEPTVEDPS
+684 PIGEEPAAEDPAM
-699 ADADVAAMADE
+699 DADVAAMADE
-710 LAAEDDAIASA
+710 FAAEDEAIASA

-729 TISPDKLEDKGGVK
+729 VVSPELEDKGGVK

-814 ADPDTASIDVNG
+814 ADADTASIDVNG

-831 TPSDSVEV
+831 TPADSVEV
-839 TTSVTSIT
+839 AASVT
-847 PTDDTVTDSSTDSS
+847 TVAPADAVADPAA
-861 IDSSTEITNS
+861 EIADS
-871 IVEPTDETEPMAGL
+871 IVEPTEETEPMAGL
-885 EADPDDPTDTVSDI
+885 EADPDAPADTV
-899 PTDGDTSLGDDKALD
+899 TDLPADGEAATGDDQALD
-914 IDHAIDNIGNPD
+914 IDSMIDNIGNTD
-926 FEEGTEGEIDSELD
+926 FEEGAEGDGEIDSELD
-940 GQLDDFLGSDSVDG
+940 GQLDDFLGDEG
-954 DDGSDEGEEIPAA
+954 ADEGEAIPAA

-1059 KKCFTNNPSV
+1059 KKCFANNPSV
-1069 PVAAQ
+1069 PVAQ

-1095 DSKNGTVNIVLP
+1095 DSKNGTVNVVLP

-1114 IFGYS
+1114 MFGYS
-1119 AEKKRPSHINIV
+1119 TGKNRPSHINIV
-1131 TESFDETKE
+1131 TESYAETQE

-1169 DFESLTKSNIYS
+1169 DFESLTESNIYS

-1194 ENKGIAC
+1194 EHKGIAC
-1201 SRVDEGLSIS
+1201 SRVDEGLAIS
-1211 IHKDEYTKAKKVF
+1211 LHKDEYAKAKKVF

-1291 EDSFKD
+1291 DDAFKD
-1297 VTFKSNDSELFNVGD
+1297 VTFDSKDSELFNVGD
-1312 DDSDDEKEEKSSED
+1312 EDSDDEKDEEKSSED
-1326 DDKSDDE
+1326 DDNTDDE
-1333 QLEPKKD
+1333 QLETKKD
-1340 SEEQDSETK
+1340 SEEKDSET

-1365 NESVTSPSFKNSL
+1365 NESVTSPSFKNPL
-1378 NESTVCSATP
+1378 NESTGCSATP
-1388 NVLDWVKLSDGQVA
+1388 NVLDWVKLSDGNVA

-1414 IVNLNGRTVEVSPNN
+1414 IVNLNGRTVEVSPKN
-1429 LVLAGCKKDLVEVPH
+1429 LVLAGCKKDLVEAPH

-1492 IVVEGEPVLASKK
+1492 IVVEGESVLASKK

-1514 SFAIPSGFVS
+1514 SFAVPSGFVS

-1539 VNIQEFENA
+1539 VNVQEFEA
-1548 ASATDP
+1548 AAAATDP

>member
-1 MANKSTAFTKNLN
+1 MANKSTAFAKNLN
-14 MLNVIGLRESIETLM
+14 MLNIIGLRESIETLM
-29 NKEGKYAPVATLC
+29 AKEGKYAPVASVC

-49 DDGLH
+49 DEGWH
-54 EEQVCESFVNEL
+54 EGQVCTSFVNDL

-73 SSKDVVFNLGN
+73 SSKDVVFDLGN
-84 KINEHKRDID
+84 KLNEHKRDID
-94 IVNNLLAMQQGR
+94 IVNNLFAMQQGR

-133 RKSLSLFEGITEIN
+133 RKSLSLFEGIVEVN
-147 SILEALSFDEYEEKT
+147 DILEALSFDEYEEKT

-174 FIPKEPETFTKD
+174 FIPNEPETFTKE
-186 QVDAMLENAKA
+186 QVDEMLEQAKA

-204 AQVSKSINGVD
+204 APVAKSINGVD

-236 SLKTF
+236 GLKAF
-241 CEQYIQALNAGKP
+241 CEQYIQALNAGKA
-254 EEILYESFISG
+254 EEVLYESFISG
-265 ISNWNHLSAVDTELS
+265 VSHWNHLSAVDTELS

-415 SIDNLDE
+415 SIENLDE

-433 PAVSIDDLSNTI
+433 PAVSIDDMSNTI
-445 SIYEG
+445 TIYEG

-605 FEAMRGECE
+605 FEALRGECE
-614 GADSDIDKAISIID
+614 GADADIDKAISIID

-651 DDADAEKDST
+651 DDTDAEKDSP

-684 PIGEDPAEPTVEDPS
+684 PISEDPAEPAVEDPS
-699 ADADVAAMADE
+699 VDADVAAMADE

-729 TISPDKLEDKGGVK
+729 VVSPELEDKGGVK

-814 ADPDTASIDVNG
+814 ADADTASIDVNG
-826 TAEVD
+826 TADVD
-831 TPSDSVEV
+831 TPADSVEV
-839 TTSVTSIT
+839 TTSVTAVT
-847 PTDDTVTDSSTDSS
+847 PADDTAVDHAP
-861 IDSSTEITNS
+861 ENANS
-871 IVEPTDETEPMAGL
+871 VVEPTEKTEPMAGL
-885 EADPDDPTDTVSDI
+885 EADPDAPADTTTDLPTDRENASGNDQ
-899 PTDGDTSLGDDKALD
+899 ALD
-914 IDHAIDNIGNPD
+914 IDNMIDNIGNND
-926 FEEGTEGEIDSELD
+926 FGDDADGEIDSELD
-940 GQLDDFLGSDSVDG
+940 GQLDDFLGSDDVDG
-954 DDGSDEGEEIPAA
+954 DEGTKEKIPAA

-1059 KKCFTNNPSV
+1059 KKCFANNPSV

-1114 IFGYS
+1114 MFGYS
-1119 AEKKRPSHINIV
+1119 TGKNRPSHINIV
-1131 TESFDETKE
+1131 TESFAETKD

-1169 DFESLTKSNIYS
+1169 DFESLTESNIYS

-1194 ENKGIAC
+1194 EHKGIAC

-1211 IHKDEYTKAKKVF
+1211 LHKDEYAKAKKVF

-1275 KDSEDADSPA
+1275 KDSEDADSST
-1285 DEQNNF
+1285 DEQANF
-1291 EDSFKD
+1291 GDSFKD
-1297 VTFKSNDSELFNVGD
+1297 VTFDSKDSELFNVGD
-1312 DDSDDEKEEKSSED
+1312 EDSDDEKDKEKSSED

-1333 QLEPKKD
+1333 QLDTKNDSEEKD
-1340 SEEQDSETK
+1340 SET

-1365 NESVTSPSFKNSL
+1365 NESVTSPSFKNPL
-1378 NESTVCSATP
+1378 NESTGCSATP
-1388 NVLDWVKLSDGQVA
+1388 NVLDWVKLSDGNVA

-1429 LVLAGCKKDLVEVPH
+1429 LVLASCKKDLVDAPH

-1477 KYGDFVNAKDDEQIR
+1477 KYGDFINAKDDEQIR
-1492 IVVEGEPVLASKK
+1492 IVVEGESVLASKK

-1539 VNIQEFENA
+1539 VNVQEFEA
-1548 ASATDP
+1548 ATAGTDP
-1554 VTAMVYNNATGEY
+1554 VTALVYNNATGEY

>member
-1 MANKSTAFTKNLN
+1 MANKSTAFAKNLN
-14 MLNVIGLRESIETLM
+14 MLNIIGLRESIETLM
-29 NKEGKYAPVATLC
+29 TKEGKYAPVATVC

-49 DDGLH
+49 DEGWH
-54 EEQVCESFVNEL
+54 EGQVCASFVNEL

-73 SSKDVVFNLGN
+73 SSKDVVFDLGN
-84 KINEHKRDID
+84 KLNEHKRDID
-94 IVNNLLAMQQGR
+94 IVNNLFAMQQGR

-133 RKSLSLFEGITEIN
+133 RKSLSLFEGIVEIN
-147 SILEALSFDEYEEKT
+147 GILEALSFDEYEEKT

-174 FIPKEPETFTKD
+174 FIPNEPETFTKE

-204 AQVSKSINGVD
+204 APVAKSINGVD

-236 SLKTF
+236 GLKAF
-241 CEQYIQALNAGKP
+241 CEQYIQALNAGKA
-254 EEILYESFISG
+254 EEVLYESFISG
-265 ISNWNHLSAVDTELS
+265 VSHWNHLSAVDTELS

-314 EGCVVDYIENKTM
+314 EGCVVDYIANKTM

-415 SIDNLDE
+415 SIENLDE

-445 SIYEG
+445 AIYEG

-461 ILNGNEVTVDEI
+461 ILNGNEVTVEEI

-605 FEAMRGECE
+605 FEALRGECE
-614 GADSDIDKAISIID
+614 GADADIDKAISIID

-651 DDADAEKDST
+651 DDADAEKET
-661 DDVAANYGATTEEPS
+661 PDDVAANYGASTTEEPT
-676 ESPEEMEV
+676 ESPEDMEV
-684 PIGEDPAEPTVEDPS
+684 PIGEEPATEEPAMDP
-699 ADADVAAMADE
+699 DVAAMADE
-710 LAAEDDAIASA
+710 FAAEDEAIASA
-721 TPYDSDFD
+721 TPFDSDFD
-729 TISPDKLEDKGGVK
+729 VVAPELEDKGGVK

-814 ADPDTASIDVNG
+814 ADADTASIDVNG

-831 TPSDSVEV
+831 TPADSVEV
-839 TTSVTSIT
+839 TTSVTAVA
-847 PTDDTVTDSSTDSS
+847 PAEDVVEDPAA
-861 IDSSTEITNS
+861 EIADA
-871 IVEPTDETEPMAGL
+871 IVEPTEETEPMAGL
-885 EADPDDPTDTVSDI
+885 EADPDAPADTVADL
-899 PTDGDTSLGDDKALD
+899 PTDGEAALGDDQALD
-914 IDHAIDNIGNPD
+914 IDSMIDNIGNTD
-926 FEEGTEGEIDSELD
+926 FEDGAEGDTEIDGELD
-940 GQLDDFLGSDSVDG
+940 GQLDDFLGTEG
-954 DDGSDEGEEIPAA
+954 ADEGEEIPAA

-1059 KKCFTNNPSV
+1059 KKCFANNPSV
-1069 PVAAQ
+1069 PVAQ

-1095 DSKNGTVNIVLP
+1095 DSKNGTVNVVLP

-1114 IFGYS
+1114 MFGYS
-1119 AEKKRPSHINIV
+1119 NTKNRPSHINIV
-1131 TESFDETKE
+1131 TESYAETQE

-1169 DFESLTKSNIYS
+1169 DFESLTESNIYS

-1194 ENKGIAC
+1194 EHKGIAC
-1201 SRVDEGLSIS
+1201 SRVDEGLVIS
-1211 IHKDEYTKAKKVF
+1211 LHKDEYAKAKKVF

-1275 KDSEDADSPA
+1275 KDSEDTDSPA

-1291 EDSFKD
+1291 DDAFKD
-1297 VTFKSNDSELFNVGD
+1297 VTFDSKDSELFNVGD
-1312 DDSDDEKEEKSSED
+1312 DDSDDEKDEEKSSED
-1326 DDKSDDE
+1326 DDNTDDE
-1333 QLEPKKD
+1333 QLETKKD
-1340 SEEQDSETK
+1340 SEEKDAET

-1365 NESVTSPSFKNSL
+1365 NESVTSPSFKNPL
-1378 NESTVCSATP
+1378 NESTGCSATP
-1388 NVLDWVKLSDGQVA
+1388 NVLDWVKLSDGNVA

-1429 LVLAGCKKDLVEVPH
+1429 LVLAGCKKDLVEAPH

-1492 IVVEGEPVLASKK
+1492 IVVEGESVLASKK

-1514 SFAIPSGFVS
+1514 SFAVPSGFVS

-1539 VNIQEFENA
+1539 VNVQEFEA
-1548 ASATDP
+1548 AAAATDP

>member
-1 MANKSTAFTKNLN
+1 MANKSTAFAKNLN
-14 MLNVIGLRESIETLM
+14 MLNIIGLRESIETLM
-29 NKEGKYAPVATLC
+29 TKEGKYAPVASLC

-49 DDGLH
+49 DEGLH
-54 EEQVCESFVNEL
+54 EGQVCTSFVNEL

-73 SSKDVVFNLGN
+73 SSKDVVFDLGN
-84 KINEHKRDID
+84 KLNEHKRDID
-94 IVNNLLAMQQGR
+94 IVNNLFAMQQGR
-106 HSYVVPM
+106 HAYVVPM

-133 RKSLSLFEGITEIN
+133 RKSLSLFEGIVEVN

-174 FIPKEPETFTKD
+174 FIPNEPETFTKE
-186 QVDAMLENAKA
+186 QVDEMLEQAKA

-204 AQVSKSINGVD
+204 APVAKSINGVD

-236 SLKTF
+236 GLKAF
-241 CEQYIQALNAGKP
+241 CEQYIQALNAGKA
-254 EEILYESFISG
+254 EEVLYESFISG
-265 ISNWNHLSAVDTELS
+265 VSHWNHLSAVDTELS

-415 SIDNLDE
+415 SIENLDE

-445 SIYEG
+445 TIYEG

-605 FEAMRGECE
+605 FEALRGECE
-614 GADSDIDKAISIID
+614 GADADIDKAISIID

-651 DDADAEKDST
+651 DDTDAEKDSP
-661 DDVAANYGATTEEPS
+661 DDVAANYGVTAEEPS
-676 ESPEEMEV
+676 ESPEDMEV
-684 PIGEDPAEPTVEDPS
+684 PIGEEPAEPAAEDPS
-699 ADADVAAMADE
+699 VDADVAAMADE

-729 TISPDKLEDKGGVK
+729 TVSPELEDKGGVK

-814 ADPDTASIDVNG
+814 ADADTASIDVNG
-826 TAEVD
+826 TGDVD
-831 TPSDSVEV
+831 TPADSVEV
-839 TTSVTSIT
+839 TTSVTAVT
-847 PTDDTVTDSSTDSS
+847 PADDTVVDHAP
-861 IDSSTEITNS
+861 ENANS
-871 IVEPTDETEPMAGL
+871 VVEPTEKTEPMAGL
-885 EADPDDPTDTVSDI
+885 EADPDATADTTTDL
-899 PTDGDTSLGDDKALD
+899 PTDGENASGNDQALD
-914 IDHAIDNIGNPD
+914 IDNMIDNIGNND
-926 FEEGTEGEIDSELD
+926 FGDDADGEIDSELD
-940 GQLDDFLGSDSVDG
+940 GQLDDFLGSDDVDG
-954 DDGSDEGEEIPAA
+954 DEGTEEKIPAA

-1059 KKCFTNNPSV
+1059 KKCFANNPSV

-1114 IFGYS
+1114 MFGYS
-1119 AEKKRPSHINIV
+1119 TGKSRPSHINIV
-1131 TESFDETKE
+1131 TESFAETKD

-1147 YASTKGNKIDEDAKS
+1147 YAATKGNKIDEDTKS

-1169 DFESLTKSNIYS
+1169 DFESLTESNIYS

-1194 ENKGIAC
+1194 EHKGIAC

-1211 IHKDEYTKAKKVF
+1211 LHKDEYAKAKKVF

-1275 KDSEDADSPA
+1275 KDSEDADSST
-1285 DEQNNF
+1285 DEQANF
-1291 EDSFKD
+1291 GDSFKD
-1297 VTFKSNDSELFNVGD
+1297 VTFDSKDSELFNVGD
-1312 DDSDDEKEEKSSED
+1312 EDSDDEKDKEKSSED

-1333 QLEPKKD
+1333 QLDTKNDSEEKD
-1340 SEEQDSETK
+1340 SET

-1365 NESVTSPSFKNSL
+1365 NESATSPSFKNPL
-1378 NESTVCSATP
+1378 NESTGCSATP
-1388 NVLDWVKLSDGQVA
+1388 NVLDWVKLSDGNVA

-1429 LVLAGCKKDLVEVPH
+1429 LVLASCKKDLVDAPH

-1477 KYGDFVNAKDDEQIR
+1477 KYGDFINAKDDEQIR
-1492 IVVEGEPVLASKK
+1492 IVVEGESVLASKK

-1539 VNIQEFENA
+1539 VNVQEFEA
-1548 ASATDP
+1548 ATAGTDP
-1554 VTAMVYNNATGEY
+1554 VTALVYNNATGEY

>member
-1 MANKSTAFTKNLN
+1 MANKSTAFAKNLN
-14 MLNVIGLRESIETLM
+14 MLNIIGLRESIETLM
-29 NKEGKYAPVATLC
+29 TKEGKYAPVASVC

-49 DDGLH
+49 DEGWH
-54 EEQVCESFVNEL
+54 EGQVCTSFVNEL

-73 SSKDVVFNLGN
+73 SSKDVVFDLGN
-84 KINEHKRDID
+84 KLNEHKRDID
-94 IVNNLLAMQQGR
+94 IVNNLFAMQQGR

-133 RKSLSLFEGITEIN
+133 RKSLSLFEGIVEIN
-147 SILEALSFDEYEEKT
+147 GILEALSFDEYEEKT

-174 FIPKEPETFTKD
+174 FIPNEPETFTKE

-197 TAIKEQE
+197 AAIKEQE
-204 AQVSKSINGVD
+204 VPVAKSINGVD

-236 SLKTF
+236 GLKAF
-241 CEQYIQALNAGKP
+241 CEQYIQALNAGKA
-254 EEILYESFISG
+254 EEVLYESFISG
-265 ISNWNHLSAVDTELS
+265 VSHWNHLSAVDTELS

-314 EGCVVDYIENKTM
+314 EGCVVDYIANKTM

-415 SIDNLDE
+415 SIENLDE

-445 SIYEG
+445 AIYEG

-461 ILNGNEVTVDEI
+461 ILNGNEVTVNEI

-494 KMINEKFDEI
+494 KLINEKFDEI

-614 GADSDIDKAISIID
+614 GADADIDKAISIID

-651 DDADAEKDST
+651 DDTDAEKET
-661 DDVAANYGATTEEPS
+661 PDDVAANYGASATEEPT
-676 ESPEEMEV
+676 ESPEDMEV
-684 PIGEDPAEPTVEDPS
+684 PIGEEPTEEP
-699 ADADVAAMADE
+699 AMDADVAAMADE
-710 LAAEDDAIASA
+710 FAAEDEAIASA

-729 TISPDKLEDKGGVK
+729 VVSPELEDKGGVK

-814 ADPDTASIDVNG
+814 ADADTASIDVNG

-831 TPSDSVEV
+831 TPTDSVEV
-839 TTSVTSIT
+839 ATSVT
-847 PTDDTVTDSSTDSS
+847 TVTPAADAPADPAA
-861 IDSSTEITNS
+861 EIADA
-871 IVEPTDETEPMAGL
+871 IVEPTEETEPMAGL
-885 EADPDDPTDTVSDI
+885 EADPDAPADTVADL
-899 PTDGDTSLGDDKALD
+899 PTDGEAASGDDQALD
-914 IDHAIDNIGNPD
+914 IDSMIDNIGNTD
-926 FEEGTEGEIDSELD
+926 FEEGAEGEGEIDSELD
-940 GQLDDFLGSDSVDG
+940 GQLDDFLG
-954 DDGSDEGEEIPAA
+954 DEGVEGAEGEAIPAA

-1059 KKCFTNNPSV
+1059 KKCFANNPSV
-1069 PVAAQ
+1069 PVAQ

-1095 DSKNGTVNIVLP
+1095 DNKNGTVNVVLP

-1114 IFGYS
+1114 MFGYS
-1119 AEKKRPSHINIV
+1119 NTKNRPSHINIV
-1131 TESFDETKE
+1131 TESFAETQE

-1169 DFESLTKSNIYS
+1169 DFESLTESNIYS

-1194 ENKGIAC
+1194 EHKGIAC
-1201 SRVDEGLSIS
+1201 SRVDEGLAIS
-1211 IHKDEYTKAKKVF
+1211 LHKDEYAKAKKVF

-1251 KITVKDDKTGK
+1251 KITIKDDKTGK

-1291 EDSFKD
+1291 DDAFKD
-1297 VTFKSNDSELFNVGD
+1297 VTFDSKDSELFNVGD
-1312 DDSDDEKEEKSSED
+1312 EDSDDEKDEEKSSED
-1326 DDKSDDE
+1326 DDKTDDE
-1333 QLEPKKD
+1333 QLETKKD
-1340 SEEQDSETK
+1340 SEEKESET

-1365 NESVTSPSFKNSL
+1365 NESVTSPSFENPL
-1378 NESTVCSATP
+1378 NESTGCSATP
-1388 NVLDWVKLSDGQVA
+1388 NVLDWVKLSDGNVA

-1429 LVLAGCKKDLVEVPH
+1429 LVLAGCKKDLVEAPH

-1492 IVVEGEPVLASKK
+1492 IVVEGESVLASKK

-1514 SFAIPSGFVS
+1514 SFAVPSGFVS

-1539 VNIQEFENA
+1539 VNVQEFEA
-1548 ASATDP
+1548 AAAATDP

>member
-1 MANKSTAFTKNLN
+1 MTNKSTAFAKNLN
-14 MLNVIGLRESIETLM
+14 MLNIIGLRESIETLM
-29 NKEGKYAPVATLC
+29 AKEGKYAPVALVC

-49 DDGLH
+49 DEGLH
-54 EEQVCESFVNEL
+54 EGQVCTSFVNEL

-94 IVNNLLAMQQGR
+94 IVNNLLAMQQSR

-133 RKSLSLFEGITEIN
+133 RKSLSLFEGIAEIN
-147 SILEALSFDEYEEKT
+147 GILEALSFDEYEEKT

-174 FIPKEPETFTKD
+174 FIPKEPETFTKE
-186 QVDAMLENAKA
+186 QVDKMLEDAKA

-204 AQVSKSINGVD
+204 VPVSKSINGVD

-236 SLKTF
+236 GLKAF

-265 ISNWNHLSAVDTELS
+265 VSHWNHLSAVDTELS

-314 EGCVVDYIENKTM
+314 ESCVVDYIENKTM
-327 ANKSVLKQRLQAFE
+327 ANKAVLKQRLQAFE

-386 YIKENECVFNVKGTY
+386 YIKENECIFNVKGTY

-415 SIDNLDE
+415 SIEKLDE

-433 PAVSIDDLSNTI
+433 PAVSIDDLSNSIT
-445 SIYEG
+445 IYEG

-568 SLFEDILP
+568 PLFEDILP

-585 EEAKKEYETYIEEL
+585 EEAKKEYETYIEDL

-614 GADSDIDKAISIID
+614 GADADIDKAISIID

-636 DYEKYKKDAEQYMTG
+636 DYEKYKKDTEKYMTG
-651 DDADAEKDST
+651 DDADAEKNSP
-661 DDVAANYGATTEEPS
+661 DDVAANYGVSDTEEPN
-676 ESPEEMEV
+676 ESPEDMEV
-684 PIGEDPAEPTVEDPS
+684 PIAEEPAAEEPATEDPAM
-699 ADADVAAMADE
+699 DADVAAMADE

-721 TPYDSDFD
+721 TPYDADFD
-729 TISPDKLEDKGGVK
+729 VVSPEIEDKGGVK

-814 ADPDTASIDVNG
+814 ADPDTANIDVNG

-831 TPSDSVEV
+831 TPADSVEV
-839 TTSVTSIT
+839 TTSITATTPTNDTNTVVDDPADIADSIVK
-847 PTDDTVTDSSTDSS
+847 PTDDT
-861 IDSSTEITNS
+861 
-871 IVEPTDETEPMAGL
+871 EPTEPMAGL
-885 EADPDDPTDTVSDI
+885 EADPDAPSDTVSNTS
-899 PTDGDTSLGDDKALD
+899 TDGKDASGDDNTLD
-914 IDHAIDNIGNPD
+914 IDSMIDSIGNTD
-926 FEEGTEGEIDSELD
+926 FEDDAEGENDIDSEFD
-940 GQLDDFLGSDSVDG
+940 GQLDNFLGSEDG
-954 DDGSDEGEEIPAA
+954 DEGEDIPAA
-967 TQETPAETASRTE
+967 KQETPAETASRTD

-1059 KKCFTNNPSV
+1059 KKCFDNKPQV

-1095 DSKNGTVNIVLP
+1095 DSKKGTVNIVIP

-1114 IFGYS
+1114 MFGYS
-1119 AEKKRPSHINIV
+1119 TGKRRPSHINII
-1131 TESFDETKE
+1131 TESYAETAD
-1140 LYKTLSA
+1140 LYKTLSS
-1147 YASTKGNKIDEDAKS
+1147 YASAKGNKIDEDTKS

-1169 DFESLTKSNIYS
+1169 DFENLTESNIYS

-1194 ENKGIAC
+1194 EHKGIVC
-1201 SRVDEGLSIS
+1201 SRVNEGLSIS
-1211 IHKDEYTKAKKVF
+1211 LHKDEYAKAKKVF

-1267 LDDLAGKA
+1267 LDDLTGKG

-1285 DEQNNF
+1285 DEQKNF
-1291 EDSFKD
+1291 DDAFKD
-1297 VTFKSNDSELFNVGD
+1297 VTFNSKDSELFNVGD
-1312 DDSDDEKEEKSSED
+1312 EDSDDEKDDEKSSEE

-1333 QLEPKKD
+1333 QDNEQLETKKD
-1340 SEEQDSETK
+1340 SEEKDSESK
-1349 EEEKPA
+1349 DEEKPA

-1365 NESVTSPSFKNSL
+1365 NESVTSPSFKNPL
-1378 NESTVCSATP
+1378 NESTCCSATP
-1388 NVLDWVKLSDGQVA
+1388 NVLDWVKLSDGNVA

-1408 PMSGNY
+1408 PMTGNF

-1429 LVLAGCKKDLVEVPH
+1429 LVLACCKKDLVDVPH

-1477 KYGDFVNAKDDEQIR
+1477 KYGDFVNAKNEDQIR
-1492 IVVEGEPVLASKK
+1492 IVVEGESVLASKK
-1505 YIKVLEDIN
+1505 YIKILENIN

-1539 VNIQEFENA
+1539 VNIKEFEA
-1548 ASATDP
+1548 ASAATDP
-1554 VTAMVYNNATGEY
+1554 VTAMIYNNATGEY

>member
-1 MANKSTAFTKNLN
+1 MANKSTAFDKKLD
-14 MLNVIGLRESIETLM
+14 MLNIIGLRESIENLM
-29 NKEGKYAPVATLC
+29 TKEGKYAPVASVC

-49 DDGLH
+49 DEGWH
-54 EEQVCESFVNEL
+54 EGQICTSFVNDL

-73 SSKDVVFNLGN
+73 SSKDVVFDLGN
-84 KINEHKRDID
+84 KLNEHKRDID
-94 IVNNLLAMQQGR
+94 IVNNLFAMQQGR

-133 RKSLSLFEGITEIN
+133 RKSLSLFEGIVEVN
-147 SILEALSFDEYEEKT
+147 GILEALSFDEYEEKT

-174 FIPKEPETFTKD
+174 FIPNEPETFTKE
-186 QVDAMLENAKA
+186 QVDAMIETAKA
-197 TAIKEQE
+197 TAIKEHE
-204 AQVSKSINGVD
+204 TVPEVKSINGVD
-215 SHIYLDNTIKSILKK
+215 SHIYLDNTIKSILKN

-236 SLKTF
+236 GLKAF
-241 CEQYIQALNAGKP
+241 CEQYIQALNAGKA
-254 EEILYESFISG
+254 EEVLYESFISG
-265 ISNWNHLSAVDTELS
+265 VSHWNHLSAVDTELS

-291 EVNLKKILKI
+291 DVNLKKILKI

-351 IVMHDQSLEANVYLG
+351 VVMHDQSLEANVYLG

-461 ILNGNEVTVDEI
+461 ILNGNEVSVDEI

-494 KMINEKFDEI
+494 KLINEKFDEI

-614 GADSDIDKAISIID
+614 GADADIDKAISIID

-651 DDADAEKDST
+651 DDADAEKDSA
-661 DDVAANYGATTEEPS
+661 DDVAANYGVDKEEPS
-676 ESPEEMEV
+676 ESPEQMEV
-684 PIGEDPAEPTVEDPS
+684 PISNEPAAEEPEM
-699 ADADVAAMADE
+699 DADVAAMADE
-710 LAAEDDAIASA
+710 LSAEDNAIASA

-729 TISPDKLEDKGGVK
+729 VVSPELEDKGGVK

-814 ADPDTASIDVNG
+814 ADPDTANIDVNG

-831 TPSDSVEV
+831 TSADSVAV
-839 TTSVTSIT
+839 ATSVTTVT
-847 PTDDTVTDSSTDSS
+847 PTTPTTDTA
-861 IDSSTEITNS
+861 NS
-871 IVEPTDETEPMAGL
+871 IVEPEPSKETEPETEPMAGL
-885 EADPDDPTDTVSDI
+885 EADPDTPSDTVSDI
-899 PTDGDTSLGDDKALD
+899 PSNGETATGDDQALD
-914 IDHAIDNIGNPD
+914 IDSMIDSIGN
-926 FEEGTEGEIDSELD
+926 EEGDNEIDSDLD
-940 GQLDDFLGSDSVDG
+940 KKLDDFLGSEDDNGDG
-954 DDGSDEGEEIPAA
+954 TKGEDIPAA
-967 TQETPAETASRTE
+967 TQETPAETASRTD

-1059 KKCFTNNPSV
+1059 KKCFANNPSV

-1095 DSKNGTVNIVLP
+1095 DSKDGTVNVVLP

-1114 IFGYS
+1114 MFGYS
-1119 AEKKRPSHINIV
+1119 NGKTRPSHINII
-1131 TESFDETKE
+1131 TENVEETEE
-1140 LYKTLSA
+1140 LYKRLSA
-1147 YASTKGNKIDEDAKS
+1147 YASTKGNKIDEDTKS

-1169 DFESLTKSNIYS
+1169 DFESLTESNIYS

-1201 SRVDEGLSIS
+1201 SRVNEGLAIS
-1211 IHKDEYTKAKKVF
+1211 LHKDEYAKAKKVF

-1275 KDSEDADSPA
+1275 KDSEDADSSA

-1291 EDSFKD
+1291 GDSFKD

-1312 DDSDDEKEEKSSED
+1312 EDSDDEKEEEKSSED
-1326 DDKSDDE
+1326 DDKSNEE

-1340 SEEQDSETK
+1340 SEEKDSETK
-1349 EEEKPA
+1349 EDEKEEKPA

-1365 NESVTSPSFKNSL
+1365 NESVTSPSFEKQKPL
-1378 NESTVCSATP
+1378 NESAECSATP
-1388 NVLDWVKLSDGQVA
+1388 NVLDWVKLSDGNVA

-1429 LVLAGCKKDLVEVPH
+1429 LVLAGCKKDLVEAPH

-1477 KYGDFVNAKDDEQIR
+1477 KYGDFINAKDDEQIR
-1492 IVVEGEPVLASKK
+1492 IVVEGESVLASKK
-1505 YIKVLEDIN
+1505 YIKILEDIN
-1514 SFAIPSGFVS
+1514 SFAVPSGFVS

-1539 VNIQEFENA
+1539 VNVQEFKNA

-1567 DSYVLPKESIRLSAV
+1567 NSYVLPKESIRLSAV